1 MAGYYSSAHTHT
13 YTSVLIYLPIFILLL
28 FSYLDFIADRL
39 SNFKD
44 YHERLLKV
52 DGGKTDTCLNK
63 DGPKETNGFQ
73 ENGKRKSSAV
83 IRLSFKRKS
92 VDGDETS
99 EICKYAMK
107 AISFKLR

>member
-1 MAGYYSSAHTHT
+1 M
-13 YTSVLIYLPIFILLL
+13 LIYSPKFILLL
-28 FSYLDFIADRL
+28 FPCLDFIADRL

-52 DGGKTDTCLNK
+52 DGGKTDMCLNK
-63 DGPKETNGFQ
+63 DGPKETNGLQ

-99 EICKYAMK
+99 EICKYAIK
-107 AISFKLR
+107 AIPLQLR